1 MWWVTYFNII
11 NASILLLLLLLLQ
24 QPASSQQPAASSQQ
38 PAASSQQP
46 GFFFQLMKLF
56 TLGGIKKD
64 GATARRG
71 SMAWRLVSIWIR
83 NSKIEFGNA
92 SGTPPTHFH
101 VQSKID
107 VESERRV
114 FRYCFFDLAS
124 AMLCCIFDISFSI
137 QNALSRLVST
147 RRPGGMAD
155 VFGVWGICC
164 PETIW

>member
-1 MWWVTYFNII
+1 MLVFCCCCCCC
-11 NASILLLLLLLLQ
+11 SS
-24 QPASSQQPAASSQQ
+24 QPAASSRQPVASGQQPAASSH
-38 PAASSQQP
+38 
-46 GFFFQLMKLF
+46 FFFQLMKLF

-71 SMAWRLVSIWIR
+71 SMAWRLVSKWIR

-92 SGTPPTHFH
+92 SGTPPTYFH

-155 VFGVWGICC
+155 VFWSLGNLLSRNHTVGKN
-164 PETIW
+164 